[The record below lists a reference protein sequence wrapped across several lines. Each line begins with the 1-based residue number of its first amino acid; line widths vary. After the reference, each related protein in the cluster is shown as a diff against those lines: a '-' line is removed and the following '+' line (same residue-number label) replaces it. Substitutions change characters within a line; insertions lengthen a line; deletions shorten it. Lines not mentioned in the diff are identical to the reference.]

1 MNRYVLSFAL
11 SAALA
16 SGDGMAD
23 PQYYDT
29 IEAASKIGG
38 QHVTR
43 LQRDSVTR
51 FGELLRFEVRVAW
64 KNPEERPEN
73 EAPLRVVRYLAKC
86 ASKELAVVVRR
97 TSDPKKPE
105 VRAVTDPDDKLLAL
119 YTPRDV
125 TDPAFAIASVVPSSH
140 PALQRLN
147 HRQLWGETGAA
158 RR

>member
-86 ASKELAVVVRR
+86 ASKELAVAAVAVFDTSSRVVK
-97 TSDPKKPE
+97 SFGVPPGAWDYSNPDPGSPQE
-105 VRAVTDPDDKLLAL
+105 EWLASACKM
-119 YTPRDV
+119 PV
-125 TDPAFAIASVVPSSH
+125 
-140 PALQRLN
+140 
-147 HRQLWGETGAA
+147 
-158 RR
+158 

>member
-1 MNRYVLSFAL
+1 MNRCVSSL
-11 SAALA
+11 ALA
-16 SGDGMAD
+16 MTLVSGQSIAD

-38 QHVTR
+38 KHVTR

-86 ASKELAVVVRR
+86 ESKELAVAAVAVFDTSSRVVK
-97 TSDPKKPE
+97 SFGVPPGAWDYASPDPGSPQE
-105 VRAVTDPDDKLLAL
+105 EWLASACRM
-119 YTPRDV
+119 PV
-125 TDPAFAIASVVPSSH
+125 
-140 PALQRLN
+140 
-147 HRQLWGETGAA
+147 
-158 RR
+158 